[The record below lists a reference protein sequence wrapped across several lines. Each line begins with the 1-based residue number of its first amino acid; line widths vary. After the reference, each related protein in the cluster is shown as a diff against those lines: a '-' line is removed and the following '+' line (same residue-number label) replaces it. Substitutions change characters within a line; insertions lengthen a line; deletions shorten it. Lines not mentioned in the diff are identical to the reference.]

1 MQTRVLEFV
10 RIVLYAQEYQPIST
24 NRIAVNSVALITEYS
39 RKIKHLIWGQRDRY
53 IDSLYF
59 FAFPAPQCLRGLRIS
74 VIIEKSAVFTTL
86 GQIQLLQSTSTE

>member
-59 FAFPAPQCLRGLRIS
+59 LRSLLHS
-74 VIIEKSAVFTTL
+74 VLEVLELA
-86 GQIQLLQSTSTE
+86 